1 MTAGAEEDAGTTAFV
16 DLGGRYIR
24 ARARSSEFCRSRGLG
39 AVGAVLASPILSRV
53 ASRRR
58 GGEAAWPA
66 QKDVALLEFG
76 KPLRFRGRR

>member
-39 AVGAVLASPILSRV
+39 AVGAVLASPILSRT

-58 GGEAAWPA
+58 GGAATWPA
-66 QKDVALLEFG
+66 QNQLHFWSFG
-76 KPLRFRGRR
+76 A